1 MSKIGLTVV
10 KSEAESPLSPHF
22 GMAGWVLIYDTETQ
36 QKIFERNRLL
46 YGRGVVEIL
55 QRHRCTD
62 AIFSSIG
69 RGALEGLEAGGIRG
83 WYGPEGVAAPELIKQ
98 LQEGKLTRAEEAS
111 STGTEHRGGA
121 RARHKSTNCCD
132 EREGNCAA
140 PPDDAERRRRRRC
153 CARRPV

>member
-83 WYGPEGVAAPELIKQ
+83 WYAPEGVPVPELVKQ

-111 STGTEHRGGA
+111 STGREHHGGA
-121 RARHKSTNCCD
+121 RARHKSTNCDD
-132 EREGNCAA
+132 ERKGNPAG
-140 PPDDAERRRRRRC
+140 PRDDCERPRRRRC
-153 CARRPV
+153 CARHAD